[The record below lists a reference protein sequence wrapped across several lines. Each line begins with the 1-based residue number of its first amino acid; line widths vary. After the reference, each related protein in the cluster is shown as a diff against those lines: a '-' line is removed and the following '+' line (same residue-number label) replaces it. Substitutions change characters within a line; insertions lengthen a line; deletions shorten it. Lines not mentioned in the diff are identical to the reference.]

1 MKASIRNIILKP
13 IFHWLIRVSKW
24 SKRIGLKST
33 DFSIISNNCTGGY
46 VYQYFGIS
54 YRTPTEGIGLSVDDY
69 LKLVQRP
76 KYYFTHK
83 LRFVEPSTTERYR
96 LGEHFIYP
104 AAVIDDITVY
114 FRHYPTREE
123 SEEKWTRRSSRIN
136 YDKLI
141 FLLTESETM
150 RDEHVSIFENLIGQ
164 KQVPG
169 ILLTTQNITGAHT
182 KHVDN
187 VPLVNGVPQW
197 KPEIILTSVD
207 WKKVINAL

>member
-1 MKASIRNIILKP
+1 MKNVINNILKSVY
-13 IFHWLIRVSKW
+13 HWFTRISKW
-24 SKRIGLKST
+24 KKRIGLKAT

-69 LKLVQRP
+69 LKLIQRP

-123 SEEKWTRRSSRIN
+123 AEEKWTRRSSRIN

-182 KHVDN
+182 EHVDN

-197 KPEIILTSVD
+197 MPEIILTSVD
-207 WKKVINAL
+207 WKKVINSL